1 MTKPSIVTID
11 FSHPFWDG
19 VATLTLLPVILA
31 LRGWVLTL
39 LFWWYVA
46 PAFALPPL
54 RIVQAVGWS
63 LIVSL
68 LVSRL
73 DVNHEFSRFSC
84 APNPTNK
91 KERHTIITCEK
102 GLAFLLFPRAP
113 Y

>member
-68 LVSRL
+68 LVPQLPLERKSLGKRL
-73 DVNHEFSRFSC
+73 SSAIGFYAVIL
-84 APNPTNK
+84 
-91 KERHTIITCEK
+91 TIGWLGTWFI
-102 GLAFLLFPRAP
+102 
-113 Y
+113 